1 MTGQKTTNKSL
12 QNPDKSSQQL
22 TQLQNDEWAKQQI
35 ELESQQKNIEKTIT
49 LQQRAK
55 DFNLELLKDIQQ
67 RKVEE
72 SKIKKKL

>member
-1 MTGQKTTNKSL
+1 MDKTTIRIRI
-12 QNPDKSSQQL
+12 
-22 TQLQNDEWAKQQI
+22 TT
-35 ELESQQKNIEKTIT
+35 KNIEKTIT
-49 LQQRAK
+49 LQERAK